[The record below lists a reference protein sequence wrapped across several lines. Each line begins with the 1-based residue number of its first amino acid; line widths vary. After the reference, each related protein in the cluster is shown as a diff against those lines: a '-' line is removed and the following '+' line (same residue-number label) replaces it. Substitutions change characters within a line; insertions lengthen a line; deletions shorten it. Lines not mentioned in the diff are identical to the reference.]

1 MAISKEKLQDSDL
14 SESRAEIKIRQKR
27 GIPLFVDKN
36 RRALSALLVFV
47 VLMLIFTIAS
57 PEVFLSPSIYG
68 TIFESLPIRIILV
81 APLVFVI
88 AAGEIDLS
96 FAATLRVSTW
106 VFAATTVAG
115 WNPFLSAALAVVVGA
130 CIGLLNGLIVTRIG
144 LSSLVTTLGMAF
156 LLEGLVSGGSN
167 GKVISLPFLKETA
180 MYKVFASDIGGF
192 PVQMIW
198 GLLIA
203 GIGLILFNYH
213 RFGARICCVGDNLQ
227 SAREMGINATR
238 VKTLAFVYVGI
249 SAGMAGVL
257 STMIYGSFWPGSG
270 APFVM
275 VLIVLASVFIGGTP
289 TWGGVGTVTGAIIGA
304 CIVRFME
311 TGIIEAGL
319 TGFYTQLCNGIII
332 ILALLSHKLNEPRYR
347 F

>member
-1 MAISKEKLQDSDL
+1 MAISKEQLQDSDL
-14 SESRAEIKIRQKR
+14 IESRAEMNIRQKR
-27 GIPLFVDKN
+27 GIWLLADKN

-57 PEVFLSPSIYG
+57 PEVFLSPSIYE

-81 APLVFVI
+81 VPLVFVI

-96 FAATLRVSTW
+96 FAATLRVSTGI
-106 VFAATTVAG
+106 FAATTIAG
-115 WNPFLSAALAVVVGA
+115 WNPFLSAILAIIAGA
-130 CIGLLNGLIVTRIG
+130 GIGLINGLIVTRIG

-156 LLEGLVSGGSN
+156 LLEGLVSGGSK
-167 GKVISLPFLKETA
+167 GKVISLPFLKDTA
-180 MYKVFASDIGGF
+180 MYKVFAGSIGGF
-192 PVQMIW
+192 PIQMIW

-227 SAREMGINATR
+227 SAREMGINATQ

-249 SAGMAGVL
+249 SAGTAGVL
-257 STMIYGSFWPGSG
+257 STLIYGTFWPGSG

-275 VLIVLASVFIGGTP
+275 VLVVLASVFIGGTP
-289 TWGGVGTVTGAIIGA
+289 TWGGVGTVAGAIIGA
-304 CIVRFME
+304 CIVRFIE

>member
-14 SESRAEIKIRQKR
+14 NESHVEINISSKR
-27 GIPLFVDKN
+27 GIRLFVDKN

-57 PEVFLSPSIYG
+57 PEVFLSTSIYA

-81 APLVFVI
+81 VPLVFVI

-115 WNPFLSAALAVVVGA
+115 WNPFLSAVLSIIAGA
-130 CIGLLNGLIVTRIG
+130 GIGLLNGLIVTRIG

-156 LLEGLVSGGSN
+156 LLEGLVSGGSK
-167 GKVISLPFLKETA
+167 GTVISLPFLKDTVIHQ
-180 MYKVFASDIGGF
+180 VFAGSLGGF
-192 PVQMIW
+192 PIQMIW
-198 GLLIA
+198 GFLLA
-203 GIGLILFNYH
+203 GIGLILFNAH
-213 RFGARICCVGDNLQ
+213 RFGARICCVGDNLE
-227 SAREMGINATR
+227 SAREMGINTQR

-257 STMIYGSFWPGSG
+257 STLIYGSFWPGSG

-275 VLIVLASVFIGGTP
+275 VLVVLASVFIGGTP
-289 TWGGVGTVTGAIIGA
+289 TWGGVGTVAGAVIGA

>member
-1 MAISKEKLQDSDL
+1 MATSKEKLQGLDL
-14 SESRAEIKIRQKR
+14 TETHAEGSSRHKQGIRV
-27 GIPLFVDKN
+27 FADNN

-57 PEVFLSPSIYG
+57 PEVFLSAAIYT
-68 TIFESLPIRIILV
+68 TIFKSLPIRFILV
-81 APLVFVI
+81 VPLVFVI

-106 VFAATTVAG
+106 VFAATISIG
-115 WNPFLSAALAVVVGA
+115 LNPFLSAVLAIIAGA
-130 CIGLLNGLIVTRIG
+130 GIGFVNGLIVTRIG

-156 LLEGLVSGGSN
+156 LLEGLVSGGSHQE
-167 GKVISLPFLKETA
+167 GISLPFLKDTLIH
-180 MYKVFASDIGGF
+180 KIFAGDVGGL
-192 PVQMIW
+192 PIQMTW
-198 GLLIA
+198 GLLFA
-203 GIGLILFNYH
+203 LIGLVLFTYH

-227 SAREMGINATR
+227 SAREMGINAVR

-257 STMIYGSFWPGSG
+257 SVLIYGSFWPASG
-270 APFVM
+270 QPFGM
-275 VLIVLASVFIGGTP
+275 VLVVLASVFIGGTP
-289 TWGGVGTVTGAIIGA
+289 TWGGVGTVAGAIIGA

-319 TGFYTQLCNGIII
+319 TGFYTQLCNGLII
-332 ILALLSHKLNEPRYR
+332 ILALLGHKLNEPRYR